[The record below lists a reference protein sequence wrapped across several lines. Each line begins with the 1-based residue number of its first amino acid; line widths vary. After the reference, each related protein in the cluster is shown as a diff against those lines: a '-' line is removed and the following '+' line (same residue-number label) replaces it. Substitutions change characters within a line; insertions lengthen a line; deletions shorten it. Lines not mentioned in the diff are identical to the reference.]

1 MAWRGKLGAWDLN
14 IHILLYIKQITS
26 KGLLCSTGNSTW
38 YSVITYGGEESE
50 EECVCVCVCVY
61 IYKTEFLCCIPE
73 T

>member
-50 EECVCVCVCVY
+50 EVCWVCSFMHRGVSVEA
-61 IYKTEFLCCIPE
+61 KNVPE
-73 T
+73 R